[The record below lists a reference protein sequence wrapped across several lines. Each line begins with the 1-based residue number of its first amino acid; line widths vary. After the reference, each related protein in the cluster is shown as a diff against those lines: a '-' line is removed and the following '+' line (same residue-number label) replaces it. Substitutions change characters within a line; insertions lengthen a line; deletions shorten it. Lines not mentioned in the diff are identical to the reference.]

1 MFFSKPETEEEEQQ
15 MRRAIYE
22 HEKEET
28 EECARR
34 LGVSATPKFLRNNLL
49 NLGYN
54 YYDFL
59 AEDGFITKEIAE
71 KLYELD
77 DIEREKFIAELQRS

>member
-28 EECARR
+28 EECAKR
-34 LGVSATPKFLRNNLL
+34 LGVSATPEFLRNNLL
-49 NLGYN
+49 RLGYN

-59 AEDGFITKEIAE
+59 VEDGFIAKETAG